1 MEIIAGTTEFYL
13 EKETAAAIGKFD
25 GVHLGHRRLLEEI
38 LKQKENG
45 LMACVFTF
53 DPAPAAFFGKKNYK
67 ELSTKEQKRELF
79 GRLGV
84 DILIEFPLT
93 KQTAAMEPEKFVLD
107 VLAKRMRVAYLA
119 AGEDVSFGEGG
130 KGNAALLKSME
141 KECGFVFRTIPKVCI
156 KGKEISSSYIRSLVE
171 QGAMEEAEEFLGEP
185 YSVSGKVVHG
195 KALGRTFGMPTA
207 NLIPD
212 SCKLMP
218 PSGVYFG
225 YTVFDGKKYRSISN
239 IGYKPTVSDERIL
252 GVETYLY
259 DFEGSLYE
267 EEIQVSFCHFHRPEK
282 KFDSIDSLKKQLA
295 KDISM
300 GKTWNL

>member
-38 LKQKENG
+38 LRQKEKG

-53 DPAPAAFFGKKNYK
+53 DPAPAVLFGKENYR
-67 ELSTKEQKRELF
+67 ELSTRQQKRELF
-79 GRLGV
+79 GRMGV

-93 KQTAAMEPEKFVLD
+93 EKTAAMDPELFVREIL
-107 VLAKRMRVAYLA
+107 VKRMQVAYLA
-119 AGEDVSFGEGG
+119 AGEDISFGKGG
-130 KGNAALLKSME
+130 KGNAVLLQKME
-141 KECGFVFRTIPKVCI
+141 AECGFVFRTIPKVCI
-156 KGKEISSSYIRSLVE
+156 EGKEISSSYIRSLVE
-171 QGAMEEAEEFLGEP
+171 RGEMEEAEKFLGEP

-207 NLIPD
+207 NLVPEPG
-212 SCKLMP
+212 KLMP
-218 PSGVYFG
+218 PFGVYFG
-225 YTVFDGKKYRSISN
+225 YTFYRGHKYRSISN
-239 IGYKPTVSDERIL
+239 IGCKPTVSEERIV

-259 DFEGSLYE
+259 DFDGSLYD
-267 EEIQVSFCHFHRPEK
+267 EEIEVSFCHFHRPER